1 MRVERIAIVA
11 TAADLPFR
19 ERREESVVE
28 RGVHEADFPRARRW
42 PRGRREDV
50 SSPGFW
56 PREETGIDVCTPHF
70 RDQNGDIVLDT
81 PASREVG
88 LLRYRRSRAAA
99 SASYFSPA
107 AILQAMAGTGS
118 WSTLKKTLARKTA
131 CELARIDFQN
141 AYCHGWSDR
150 YVRRSRHRSSVS
162 TASKRLFHCQAV
174 RCAAISDP
182 NRRPTVG
189 IAVRP

>member
-56 PREETGIDVCTPHF
+56 PREETGICYQCQEILHPSSSPGGDV
-70 RDQNGDIVLDT
+70 
-81 PASREVG
+81 
-88 LLRYRRSRAAA
+88 
-99 SASYFSPA
+99 
-107 AILQAMAGTGS
+107 
-118 WSTLKKTLARKTA
+118 TA
-131 CELARIDFQN
+131 
-141 AYCHGWSDR
+141 H
-150 YVRRSRHRSSVS
+150 
-162 TASKRLFHCQAV
+162 
-174 RCAAISDP
+174 
-182 NRRPTVG
+182 
-189 IAVRP
+189 